1 MMRVTAAEH
10 RARLH
15 RARTTFLVVI
25 SLYIAYELLVTGAI
39 GTWVG
44 DSLLRVIP
52 AGLIAG
58 AFFTS
63 LLTVV
68 PATVVLLEVA
78 QTFNPFLVAVL
89 GGAGAVIGDLFLFL
103 FVREAVSRQA
113 PLFLKESQRRY
124 LRSLFAHPLLHW
136 LLPLCGA
143 IIIAS
148 PLPDEFGLALMGL
161 SRMDIKVFIP
171 LSFTMN
177 FIGIALLALAARSVV

>member
-89 GGAGAVIGDLFLFL
+89 GVAGAVIGDLFLFL

-124 LRSLFAHPLLHW
+124 LRRLFAHPLLHW